1 MINTFMFKRL
11 IEWTEID
18 ISRGRKVVM
27 FATVFVYLIIM
38 IAVVLLGFI
47 APERVTEGLVQIFG
61 IMTGLMAT
69 VYGFYTGT
77 SSAKDL
83 YYINKF
89 KNRNRDFED
98 RESYD
103 NQEYDYKPRR
113 DRYSNTSNTD
123 RPRNYDDE
131 YEMPRI

>member
-38 IAVVLLGFI
+38 IAIVLLGFI
-47 APERVTEGLVQIFG
+47 APDRITDGLVQIFG

-89 KNRNRDFED
+89 KNMNRDLED
-98 RESYD
+98 YDTQESSRKARSI
-103 NQEYDYKPRR
+103 NSRKPQ
-113 DRYSNTSNTD
+113 
-123 RPRNYDDE
+123 NYDDE
-131 YEMPRI
+131 YEIPRT

>member
-1 MINTFMFKRL
+1 MFKRL

-38 IAVVLLGFI
+38 IAIVLLGFV
-47 APERVTEGLVQIFG
+47 APDRITDGLVQIFG

-89 KNRNRDFED
+89 KNMNRDLED
-98 RESYD
+98 YDTQESSR
-103 NQEYDYKPRR
+103 KIRK
-113 DRYSNTSNTD
+113 DRYINTD
-123 RPRNYDDE
+123 SRKPQNYDDE
-131 YEMPRI
+131 YEIPRTLEK

>member
-38 IAVVLLGFI
+38 IAIVLLGFI
-47 APERVTEGLVQIFG
+47 APDRITDGLVQIFG

-89 KNRNRDFED
+89 KNMNRDLED
-98 RESYD
+98 YDTQESSCKARSI
-103 NQEYDYKPRR
+103 NSRKPQ
-113 DRYSNTSNTD
+113 
-123 RPRNYDDE
+123 NYDDE
-131 YEMPRI
+131 YEMPRT

>member
-38 IAVVLLGFI
+38 IAIVLLGFV
-47 APERVTEGLVQIFG
+47 APDRITDGLVQIFG

-89 KNRNRDFED
+89 KNMNRDLED
-98 RESYD
+98 YDAQES
-103 NQEYDYKPRR
+103 NRKARK
-113 DRYSNTSNTD
+113 DRYVNTD
-123 RPRNYDDE
+123 SCKSQNYDDE
-131 YEMPRI
+131 YEIPRT

>member
-1 MINTFMFKRL
+1 MFKRL

-38 IAVVLLGFI
+38 IAIVLLGFV
-47 APERVTEGLVQIFG
+47 APDRITDGLVQIFG

-89 KNRNRDFED
+89 KNMNRDLED
-98 RESYD
+98 YDAQESSR
-103 NQEYDYKPRR
+103 KARK
-113 DRYSNTSNTD
+113 DRYVNTD
-123 RPRNYDDE
+123 SRKPQNYDDE

>member
-38 IAVVLLGFI
+38 IAIVLLGFV
-47 APERVTEGLVQIFG
+47 APDRITDGLVQIFG

-89 KNRNRDFED
+89 KNMNRDLED
-98 RESYD
+98 YDTQESSR
-103 NQEYDYKPRR
+103 KARK
-113 DRYSNTSNTD
+113 DRYVNTD
-123 RPRNYDDE
+123 SRKPQNYDDE
-131 YEMPRI
+131 YEIPRT

>member
-1 MINTFMFKRL
+1 MFKRL

-38 IAVVLLGFI
+38 IAIVLLGFV
-47 APERVTEGLVQIFG
+47 APDRITDGLVQIFG

-89 KNRNRDFED
+89 KNMNRDLED
-98 RESYD
+98 YD
-103 NQEYDYKPRR
+103 TQEPSHKVRK
-113 DRYSNTSNTD
+113 DRYVNTD
-123 RPRNYDDE
+123 SRKPQNYDDE
-131 YEMPRI
+131 YEMPRT

>member
-1 MINTFMFKRL
+1 MFKRL

-38 IAVVLLGFI
+38 IAIVLLGFV
-47 APERVTEGLVQIFG
+47 APDRITDGLVQIFG

-89 KNRNRDFED
+89 KNMNRDLED
-98 RESYD
+98 YDTQESSR
-103 NQEYDYKPRR
+103 KARK
-113 DRYSNTSNTD
+113 DRYVNTD
-123 RPRNYDDE
+123 SRKAQNYDDE
-131 YEMPRI
+131 YEVPRT

>member
-1 MINTFMFKRL
+1 MFKRL

-38 IAVVLLGFI
+38 IAIVLLGFV
-47 APERVTEGLVQIFG
+47 APDRITDGLVQIFG

-89 KNRNRDFED
+89 KNMNRDLED
-98 RESYD
+98 YDTQESSC
-103 NQEYDYKPRR
+103 KARK
-113 DRYSNTSNTD
+113 DRYVNTD
-123 RPRNYDDE
+123 SRKPQNYDDE
-131 YEMPRI
+131 YETPRI

>member
-38 IAVVLLGFI
+38 IAIVLLGFV
-47 APERVTEGLVQIFG
+47 APDRITDGLVQIFG

-89 KNRNRDFED
+89 KNMNRDLED
-98 RESYD
+98 YDTQES
-103 NQEYDYKPRR
+103 NRKARSINSRKPQ
-113 DRYSNTSNTD
+113 
-123 RPRNYDDE
+123 NYDDE
-131 YEMPRI
+131 YEIPRT

>member
-1 MINTFMFKRL
+1 MFKRL

-38 IAVVLLGFI
+38 IAIVLLGFV
-47 APERVTEGLVQIFG
+47 APDRITDGLVQIFG

-77 SSAKDL
+77 SSTKDL

-89 KNRNRDFED
+89 KNMNRDLED
-98 RESYD
+98 YDTQESSR
-103 NQEYDYKPRR
+103 KARK
-113 DRYSNTSNTD
+113 DRYVNADSHK
-123 RPRNYDDE
+123 PQNYDDE
-131 YEMPRI
+131 YEIPRI